1 MESFASDLRQ
11 KESLCFRLA
20 QRDPRLFIVRQ
31 KEPDF
36 VRARWSFVCQQ
47 NCKCVARTSLRSC
60 SALDDALNA
69 FGLFARALQRFLL
82 DNAIAMLMLVR
93 WGISSIE
100 SRCA

>member
-47 NCKCVARTSLRSC
+47 NCKRVARTSLRSR

-69 FGLFARALQRFLL
+69 FGLFARAEQQFVL
-82 DNAIAMLMLVR
+82 DKSIAMPMLVR
-93 WGISSIE
+93 WGNSSIE